1 MRRRQAKA
9 NVQIDNE
16 RIRVTEY
23 SFNDN
28 EEMEFH
34 IHQWDYIV
42 VPQTNGQLLLIDEE
56 GVEKTATLLKGQS
69 YYRQAGV
76 SHNVINIGDE
86 KLVFIEIEIK
96 AHTI

>member
-1 MRRRQAKA
+1 MQRKKANA

-28 EEMEFH
+28 EETGFH
-34 IHQWDYIV
+34 VHQYDYIV
-42 VPQTNGQLLLIDEE
+42 VPQTNGQLLLIDDKGEE
-56 GVEKTATLLKGQS
+56 TTATLLRGQS

-76 SHNVINIGDE
+76 SHNVINDGDE

>member
-1 MRRRQAKA
+1 MRRKQAKA

-23 SFNDN
+23 SFNHN
-28 EEMEFH
+28 EETGFH
-34 IHQWDYIV
+34 VHQCDYIV
-42 VPQTNGQLLLIDEE
+42 VPQTNGQLLLIDDKE
-56 GVEKTATLLKGQS
+56 VETTATLLKGQS

-76 SHNVINIGDE
+76 SHNVINNGDE

>member
-1 MRRRQAKA
+1 MRRKQATA

-28 EEMEFH
+28 EETGFH
-34 IHQWDYIV
+34 VHQCDYIV
-42 VPQTNGQLLLIDEE
+42 VPQTNGQLLLIDEK
-56 GVEKTATLLKGQS
+56 GVETNATLLKGQS
-69 YYRQAGV
+69 YYRQAGI
-76 SHNVINIGDE
+76 SHNVINNGDAE
-86 KLVFIEIEIK
+86 LVFIEIEIK

>member
-1 MRRRQAKA
+1 MQRRQAKA

-28 EEMEFH
+28 EETGFH
-34 IHQWDYIV
+34 VHQWDYIV
-42 VPQTNGQLLLIDEE
+42 VPQTNGQLLLIDDKGEE
-56 GVEKTATLLKGQS
+56 TTAALLRGQS
-69 YYRQAGV
+69 YYRRAGV
-76 SHNVINIGDE
+76 SHNVINDGDE